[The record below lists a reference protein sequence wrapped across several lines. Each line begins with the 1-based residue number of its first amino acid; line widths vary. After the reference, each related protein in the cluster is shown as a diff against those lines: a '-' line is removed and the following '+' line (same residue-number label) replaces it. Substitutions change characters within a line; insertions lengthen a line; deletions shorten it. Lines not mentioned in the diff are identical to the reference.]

1 MVRSI
6 KRITY
11 GRSTLPEN
19 CILPGGKEEK
29 KIPILFSV
37 FLIETDERCV
47 LVDAGCDTMPGF
59 EMVDFIGP
67 VAALEREGYR
77 AEDITDVILTHAHH
91 DHIDGIRHFGHAR
104 IYLHRSELA
113 YAQRHGFFT
122 DGTASLEL
130 FEGTVEP
137 ERDLRIV
144 HTGGHTSG
152 SSVVEVRWQDRDYVI
167 CGDECYSME
176 NIRKQIPTP
185 STSSAENSQ
194 KFIERY
200 ATGSFICLLAHDE

>member
-1 MVRSI
+1 MIRSI

-11 GRSTLPEN
+11 GKSTLPQN
-19 CILPGGKEEK
+19 CILPNGDPKK

-37 FLIETDERCV
+37 FLIQTDDRCV

-67 VAALEREGYR
+67 VAALERAGYR
-77 AEDITDVILTHAHH
+77 AEEITDVILTHAHH

-104 IYLHRSELA
+104 IYLHRDELA
-113 YAQRHGFFT
+113 YAQRHGVFINGET
-122 DGTASLEL
+122 PEL
-130 FEGTVEP
+130 FEDHAEL
-137 ERDLRIV
+137 EHDLRIV
-144 HTGGHTSG
+144 HTGGHTIG
-152 SSVVEVRWQDRDYVI
+152 SSVVEAKWQGQNYVI

-176 NIRKQIPTP
+176 NIRGQIPSP
-185 STSSAENSQ
+185 STASAENSK

-200 ATGSFICLLAHDE
+200 ATGNFICLLAHDE